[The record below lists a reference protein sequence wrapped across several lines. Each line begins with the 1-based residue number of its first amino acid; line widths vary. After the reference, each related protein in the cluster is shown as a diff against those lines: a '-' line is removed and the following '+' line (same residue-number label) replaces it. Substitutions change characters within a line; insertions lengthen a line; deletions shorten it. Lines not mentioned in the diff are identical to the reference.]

1 MDALAKR
8 EAKLFKRAKAS
19 TWATFSASLTPN
31 EARVIK
37 AYGKTEYGFWVDS
50 QRKQNPYT

>member
-8 EAKLFKRAKAS
+8 EAKLFKRAERS

-50 QRKQNPYT
+50 QRKKNPYT